1 MQRRRQEADRKV
13 RDIVEAVHRF
23 VIKRLREVFG
33 NKDNYLN
40 LAIENKT
47 ILTKAFEKQVE
58 ADPEKQ
64 KDLATYLDF
73 IDLRKIVE
81 TPKNWIHFKDDLDI
95 QLPDEHPGRKHT
107 RWFDDINKLRRV
119 SAHPYNR
126 GYDDAEVDEIQLI
139 HQALIKRHLIT
150 V

>member
-1 MQRRRQEADRKV
+1 
-13 RDIVEAVHRF
+13 
-23 VIKRLREVFG
+23 
-33 NKDNYLN
+33 
-40 LAIENKT
+40 
-47 ILTKAFEKQVE
+47 LTKAFEKQVE

-81 TPKNWIHFKDDLDI
+81 TPKNWVHFKDDLDI
-95 QLPDEHPGRKHT
+95 QLPDEHASRKHT

-126 GYDDAEVDEIQLI
+126 GYDDTEVGEIQLI
-139 HQALIKRHLIT
+139 HQTLVKRHLIT
-150 V
+150 G